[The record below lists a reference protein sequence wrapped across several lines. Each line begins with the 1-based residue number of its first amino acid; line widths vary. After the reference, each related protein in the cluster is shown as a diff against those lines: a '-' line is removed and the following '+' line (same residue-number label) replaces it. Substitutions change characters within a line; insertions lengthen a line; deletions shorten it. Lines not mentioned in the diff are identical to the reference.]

1 MSSIIE
7 RVRSIIDVYNSSVS
21 GFEKK
26 CGVSNGTISQPLKG
40 NKEFSSATISKICYY
55 TPFDS
60 LWLERGTGE
69 PFKPSISFIDHM
81 IKVLFEEGSDI
92 KTFERLNGNIPGTFK
107 RVIDNSGKMRRGSL
121 ILWAEDLRGIYP
133 NHDYSWIYEN
143 PDGEEMN
150 SDANQQG
157 RKPTNKKH
165 ENSTIN
171 LLGISGD
178 FAVKISDN
186 ALSPNINFGDIAIC
200 RVTDISR
207 AINWNALY
215 FIQTKDISIIRRI
228 KSDEDQN
235 NIRCVLLN
243 NESEPIIIP
252 REEITKAAIV
262 ISVMREIPLP

>member
-7 RVRSIIDVYNSSVS
+7 RVRSIINVYNSSVA
-21 GFEKK
+21 GFEKR
-26 CGVSNGTISQPLKG
+26 CGLSNGAISQPLRG
-40 NKEFSSATISKICYY
+40 VKEFSNTTISNISYY
-55 TPFDS
+55 TPFTDYWILTGS
-60 LWLERGTGE
+60 GE
-69 PFKPSISFIDHM
+69 PFKHTISFLDHM
-81 IKVLFEEGSDI
+81 IKVLFEESSDI
-92 KTFERLNGNIPGTFK
+92 KTFESLNGNIPGTFK
-107 RVIDNSGKMRRGSL
+107 RLIGNPHNIRRGSL

-143 PDGEEMN
+143 PDGEEIN
-150 SDANQQG
+150 SGSNQQG
-157 RKPTNKKH
+157 IKPTNKKH

-235 NIRCVLLN
+235 NIRCVSLN
-243 NESEPIIIP
+243 KESEPIIIP